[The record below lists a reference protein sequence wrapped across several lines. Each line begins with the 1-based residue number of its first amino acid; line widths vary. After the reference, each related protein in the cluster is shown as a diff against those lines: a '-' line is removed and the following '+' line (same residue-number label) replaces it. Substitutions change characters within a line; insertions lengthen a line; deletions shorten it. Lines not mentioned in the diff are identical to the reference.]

1 MMRGAMNL
9 FAVLAVLVTTACG
22 KDRPQPDAVDSSA
35 STSVVL
41 DSAQRASAGITLWT
55 VGSLP
60 PDTIQLTG
68 TITFDA
74 GKVSHVGP
82 RVQGRIRR
90 VLVDVGTR
98 VRTGDTLVVLDSPEL
113 GAAQARW
120 MQARVGRDVAARNN
134 ERTERLFAEGIV
146 SQRRRLE
153 VEAEF
158 RDREASLIAALQ
170 ALSSLGAEPDS
181 SGSGLFVIRAPLNGE
196 VVEKHATVGEIVGP
210 ETSLF
215 VVGELSALWL
225 VLDLYE
231 TDLPR
236 VRANQRARVVPDAY
250 PDRVFDARVALI
262 SSTVDT
268 VSRTVKVRLELAN
281 ADHLLRP
288 GLFARAGIVLDPP
301 AGALGIPHAA
311 VQRVDEHD
319 VVFMP
324 DGSNRFTIR
333 PVTVGAPRAGG
344 WVSVLDGV
352 SRGDSIVVGGSFT
365 LKAHL
370 QTASAPGE
378 P

>member
-1 MMRGAMNL
+1 MSARSFLGAVV
-9 FAVLAVLVTTACG
+9 VLSVLNGCG
-22 KDRPQPDAVDSSA
+22 GGSPPPAADSTNTKEVA
-35 STSVVL
+35 L
-41 DSAQRASAGITLWT
+41 DSAQAASAGLVVAP

-90 VLVDVGTR
+90 VLVDVGQS
-98 VRTGDTLVVLDSPEL
+98 VKTGDTLVVLDSPEL

-120 MQARVGRDVAARNN
+120 LQARVGREVAARNYQ
-134 ERTERLFAEGIV
+134 RTERLFTDGIV

-153 VEAEF
+153 VEAEL
-158 RDREASLIAALQ
+158 RDREASLNAALQ
-170 ALSSLGAEPDS
+170 ALSALGAEPDS
-181 SGSGLFVIRAPLNGE
+181 TGSGLFVIRAPLNGE
-196 VVEKHATVGEIVGP
+196 VVEKHATTGEVVGP

-215 VVGELSALWL
+215 VVGELNALWL
-225 VLDLYE
+225 MLDLYE

-236 VRANQRARVVPDAY
+236 VRTGLRARVIPDAY
-250 PDRVFDARVALI
+250 PDRTFDARIGLI

-281 ADHLLRP
+281 GDHLLRP
-288 GLFARAGIVLDPP
+288 GLFARAGIVLDPSP
-301 AGALGIPHAA
+301 GTLGIPHAA
-311 VQRVDEHD
+311 VQKLEGRD
-319 VVFMP
+319 VVFVP
-324 DGSNRFTIR
+324 AGGNRFAIR

-344 WVSVLDGV
+344 WVEVRGGV
-352 SRGDSIVVGGSFT
+352 VRGDSIVVGGSFT

-370 QTASAPGE
+370 QNAAAGPE
-378 P
+378 Q